1 MATATRSR
9 MWGVLFVLLS
19 LVWTLT
25 PLYWIVRFAFETQ
38 SEVSHFPPLFFPP
51 HPQPGAFLNILGFNY
66 TTANGIFL
74 PASGQASQIILGL
87 RNSLILAVLVTI
99 ATMIVVVPL
108 AYVFARLDFA
118 HKGKLLG
125 AILLAV
131 SQPPV
136 STLIPFY
143 ALYVRLNLVG
153 TLTGLF
159 IVTLT
164 ITIPLITWMLIGFLK
179 NLPPVENLGRVDGFS
194 RAYIFLRIVVPMGKS
209 GIVVAAMI
217 AFLFSWNEYVYAQ
230 ILVTG
235 SNAVTLPAAMTGFL
249 FQVPQPAHL
258 AASLTLTLIPPF
270 ILVFFLQRH
279 ITELNLV
286 DPIR

>member
-1 MATATRSR
+1 MSR
-9 MWGVLFVLLS
+9 AAARIRITLAVVVT
-19 LVWTLT
+19 LVWTIT
-25 PLYWIVRFAFETQ
+25 PLYWVIRFAFETQ
-38 SEVSHFPPLFFPP
+38 SEISHFPPLFFPP
-51 HPQPGAFLNILGFNY
+51 HPQPGAFFNILGFDY
-66 TTANGIFL
+66 KTASGIAL
-74 PASGQASQIILGL
+74 PASGQAGQIILGL
-87 RNSLILAVLVTI
+87 RNSLILALLVTA

-131 SQPPV
+131 SLPPI

-143 ALYVRLNLVG
+143 SLYVQLNLVG

-159 IVTLT
+159 IVSLT
-164 ITIPLITWMLIGFLK
+164 ITIPLITWMLIGFFR
-179 NLPPVENLGRVDGFS
+179 NLPPVESLGRVDGFS
-194 RAYIFLRIVVPMGKS
+194 RLYIFLRIVVPMGRS

-230 ILVTG
+230 VLVTG
-235 SNAVTLPAAMTGFL
+235 SDAVTLPAAMTGFL

-258 AASLTLTLIPPF
+258 AASLALTLIPPF
-270 ILVFFLQRH
+270 ILVAFLQRH
-279 ITELNLV
+279 ITDLNLV